1 MADVE
6 VFEGTLRLAGRRN
19 SNVTTTISVGDG
31 RVRLAAGDLEIGD
44 WPISAMQITRH
55 IDQFHIAVEGE
66 ELVLVVRDAGR
77 FAEAVEPPTKRGRRR
92 IRNLDADTYQET
104 APPKPKRAK
113 PKPAKSKPDRTREPE
128 REGSFLDSLRE
139 LWERA
144 RELPRLTQIGL
155 IVVPVVLLGWLAPG
169 VLGGLLMLGGGAAV
183 VVGQMALSDHM
194 FAVKVSATL
203 RPVAWLLLGVVGILL
218 GFATGFLI

>member
-66 ELVLVVRDAGR
+66 ELVLVVGDAGR